1 MAGRNTLLT
10 KALQK
15 KIVKTLKAGATK
27 ADTCAYVGIG
37 EATFYE
43 WLERGEAGEAPFAE
57 FAEAVTQALSDAK
70 VVAIDS
76 IRSAMTPYK
85 QSSTTTET
93 YTETKHDRQGQP
105 YEYKRKTERKTV
117 TLLAGDW
124 RAAVEYLKRR
134 FPQEWSEKVTL
145 DIDIKIELVIQT
157 IQALEDAGIDATEFF
172 QKAKASAESRL
183 ADG

>member
-1 MAGRNTLLT
+1 MARPT
-10 KALQK
+10 KLNKTVQN
-15 KIVKTLKAGATK
+15 KIVKLLKTGVSK
-27 ADTCAYVGIG
+27 ADACAYVGIA
-37 EATFYE
+37 ESTFYD
-43 WLERGEAGEAPFAE
+43 WCDRGQAGDEE
-57 FAEAVTQALSDAK
+57 FSEFSEAVTRATSAAK

-76 IRSAMTPYK
+76 LRSAMTPYK

-93 YTETKHDRQGQP
+93 YTETKHDREGEP

-145 DIDIKIELVIQT
+145 DIEIKIELVVET
-157 IQALEDAGIDATEFF
+157 IKALEDAGIDATEFF
-172 QKAKASAESRL
+172 QRAKAQAESKL
-183 ADG
+183 AGD